1 MLVELVPEIRFDTAA
16 AAIEQLAHAVA
27 GHTADQG
34 DADEQG
40 NRDLHFAERLL
51 ASQRVD
57 PVLQEPGAEGDEEV
71 GDYDQRKPEGVRS
84 EVGPQEGQQG
94 PQFVHMLD
102 CNVTGPRDP
111 GKSHFKEGLMTRTL
125 LTVLAVVG
133 VAACGGGE
141 RRDVATADSLS
152 RDLQLAPVDTSAE
165 LNDQPAPDPAPA
177 AEEPA
182 PPPAPAPKPAPKP
195 KPAAPKPQPAA
206 PAPAAEPAPAPAPAP
221 SLAVGTAISA
231 TTDAEIRSRKNKVG
245 DEVTATVAS
254 DVKDA
259 AGRVVI
265 PAGSKVILKVT
276 AIKPSDSRSD
286 TTGTLTLD
294 AVGVEV
300 NGSERPIVATIS
312 GVRTRLEGSGTD
324 ANDVAKV
331 AGGTAAGAI
340 VGRVLGGSSK
350 GAIIGGIIGGAVG
363 TQRAIETKDRDVV
376 LPQGTSVTLTL
387 DQTLASS

>member
-1 MLVELVPEIRFDTAA
+1 
-16 AAIEQLAHAVA
+16 
-27 GHTADQG
+27 
-34 DADEQG
+34 
-40 NRDLHFAERLL
+40 
-51 ASQRVD
+51 
-57 PVLQEPGAEGDEEV
+57 
-71 GDYDQRKPEGVRS
+71 
-84 EVGPQEGQQG
+84 
-94 PQFVHMLD
+94 
-102 CNVTGPRDP
+102 
-111 GKSHFKEGLMTRTL
+111 MTRTL

-165 LNDQPAPDPAPA
+165 LNDQPAPEPAPA

-182 PPPAPAPKPAPKP
+182 PTPAPAAPKPAPKP

-221 SLAVGTAISA
+221 APSLAVGTTISA

-259 AGRVVI
+259 SGRVVI
-265 PAGSKVILKVT
+265 PAGSKVVLKVT
-276 AIKPSDSRSD
+276 AIKPSDSKSD
-286 TTGTLTLD
+286 TTGTLSLD

-300 NGSERPIVATIS
+300 NGTERPIVATIS

-387 DQTLASS
+387 DDKLVASN

>member
-1 MLVELVPEIRFDTAA
+1 
-16 AAIEQLAHAVA
+16 
-27 GHTADQG
+27 
-34 DADEQG
+34 
-40 NRDLHFAERLL
+40 
-51 ASQRVD
+51 
-57 PVLQEPGAEGDEEV
+57 
-71 GDYDQRKPEGVRS
+71 
-84 EVGPQEGQQG
+84 
-94 PQFVHMLD
+94 
-102 CNVTGPRDP
+102 
-111 GKSHFKEGLMTRTL
+111 MTRTL
-125 LTVLAVVG
+125 LSVLALAG
-133 VAACGGGE
+133 LAACGGGE

-165 LNDQPAPDPAPA
+165 LNDQPAAEPAPA

-182 PPPAPAPKPAPKP
+182 PAPAPAAPKPAPKPKP

-206 PAPAAEPAPAPAPAP
+206 PAPAPAPAAA
-221 SLAVGTAISA
+221 SALAAGTAITA

-245 DEVTATVAS
+245 DEVTATVVS

-259 AGRVVI
+259 SGRTVI

-276 AIKPSDSRSD
+276 AIKPSDSKSD

-294 AVGVEV
+294 AVGVEL
-300 NGSERPIVATIS
+300 NGMENPIVATIS
-312 GVRTRLEGSGTD
+312 GIRTKLEGRGTD

-387 DQTLASS
+387 DDKLVASS